1 MTGMP
6 MVDAVDSFFRYLQ
19 YEKRVSRHTLTS
31 YQNDLQQLQ
40 IFLAET
46 FDQGNPALADYGS
59 IRSWIIHLMES
70 GLKPPSINRKI
81 AALRTFYKFLLREQ
95 VIKKNPMQKIRILKS
110 ARRLPAFVRE
120 NEMTALLENTAF
132 GSDFTGLRDRLVLEL
147 LYATGM
153 RLSELI
159 GIKQSDLDLHNC
171 TVKVLGKRNKERV
184 IPFPKSI
191 VPVIQTYLTERNKSF
206 GIPEHGLLLV
216 TESGE
221 PCYPMLIY
229 RIVRHYL
236 DLSTSSHKRSP
247 HVLRHTYA
255 THLLN
260 NGAEI
265 NAVKDLL
272 GHSSLAATQ
281 VYTHNSIEKLK
292 KAYDQAHPKA

>member
-1 MTGMP
+1 MANP
-6 MVDAVDSFFRYLQ
+6 VESFFRYLQ
-19 YEKRVSRHTLTS
+19 YEKRTSRHTLTS
-31 YQNDLQQLQ
+31 YKNDIGQLTG
-40 IFLAET
+40 FLTET
-46 FDQGNPALADYGS
+46 FELDTPAAADYGML
-59 IRSWIIHLMES
+59 RAWIIHLMES

-81 AALRTFYKFLLREQ
+81 ATLRTFYKFLLREQ
-95 VIKKNPMQKIRILKS
+95 YIGKNPMQKIRILKT
-110 ARRLPAFVRE
+110 AKRLPAFVQE
-120 NEMTALLENTAF
+120 KEMKQVLDQTPF
-132 GSDFTGLRDRLVLEL
+132 GTDFTALRDRLVLEL

-159 GIKQSDLDLHNC
+159 SIKDSAIDWHNG

-184 IPFPKSI
+184 IPFPKTV
-191 VPVIQTYLTERNKSF
+191 VPFIRRYVDERNKCF
-206 GIPEHGLLLV
+206 GVPKHGHLLV
-216 TESGE
+216 TEKGE

-236 DLSTSSHKRSP
+236 GMGTTSSKRSP

-292 KAYDQAHPKA
+292 KAYEQAHPKA

>member
-1 MTGMP
+1 ML
-6 MVDAVDSFFRYLQ
+6 DATESFFRYLQ

-40 IFLAET
+40 TFLAET
-46 FDQGNPALADYGS
+46 FGQENVALADYGS
-59 IRSWIIHLMES
+59 IRAWIIHLMES
-70 GLKPPSINRKI
+70 GLQPPSINRKI
-81 AALRTFYKFLLREQ
+81 ATLRTFYKFLLREQ
-95 VIKKNPMQKIRILKS
+95 TIVKNPMQKIRILK
-110 ARRLPAFVRE
+110 AAKRLPAFVRE
-120 NEMTALLENTAF
+120 NEMKELLDNTAF
-132 GSDFTGLRDRLVLEL
+132 TNDFCGLRDRLVMEM

-159 GIKQSDLDLHNC
+159 TVKESDVDLHGC
-171 TVKVLGKRNKERV
+171 TVKVLGKRSKERV
-184 IPFPKSI
+184 IPFPKSL
-191 VPVIQTYLTERNKSF
+191 VTVIRAYLAERNKT
-206 GIPEHGLLLV
+206 IDVHRHGVLLV
-216 TESGE
+216 TETGE

-236 DLSTSSHKRSP
+236 DQSTTAHKRSP

>member
-1 MTGMP
+1 MAG
-6 MVDAVDSFFRYLQ
+6 AVESFFRYLQ

-31 YQNDLQQLQ
+31 YKNDLSQLQ
-40 IFLAET
+40 TFLAET
-46 FDQGNPALADYGS
+46 FNLNSPADADYGML
-59 IRSWIIHLMES
+59 RAWIIHLLEC

-81 AALRTFYKFLLREQ
+81 ATLRTCYKFLLREGIIQ
-95 VIKKNPMQKIRILKS
+95 KNPMQKIRVLKIPK
-110 ARRLPAFVRE
+110 RLPAFVPE
-120 NEMTALLENTAF
+120 KEMKQLLDHTAF
-132 GSDFTGLRDRLVLEL
+132 GTDFTGLRNRLVLEL

-159 GIKQSDLDLHNC
+159 SIKESAVDLHNC
-171 TVKVLGKRNKERV
+171 TIKVLGKRNKERI
-184 IPFPKSI
+184 IPFPK
-191 VPVIQTYLTERNKSF
+191 PVASLIRHYIAERNKTIGS
-206 GIPEHGLLLV
+206 PAHQHLLV
-216 TESGE
+216 TEKGE
-221 PCYPMLIY
+221 PCYAMLVY
-229 RIVRHYL
+229 RIVHYYL
-236 DLSTSSHKRSP
+236 GTGTAVQKRSP

-292 KAYDQAHPKA
+292 KAYQQAHPKA

>member
-1 MTGMP
+1 
-6 MVDAVDSFFRYLQ
+6 MVDPIESFFRYLQ
-19 YEKRVSRHTLTS
+19 YEKRVSRHTLSS

-40 IFLAET
+40 TFLAET
-46 FDQGNPALADYGS
+46 FDQANPALADYGA
-59 IRSWIIHLMES
+59 IRAWIINLMES
-70 GLKPPSINRKI
+70 GLQPPSINRKI

-95 VIKKNPMQKIRILKS
+95 VIKKNPMQKIRVLKT
-110 ARRLPAFVRE
+110 AKRLPAFVRE
-120 NEMTALLENTAF
+120 NEMTALLDNTFF
-132 GSDFTGLRDRLVLEL
+132 GTDFTGLRDRLVLEL

-159 GIKQSDLDLHNC
+159 SIRESNLDLRNC
-171 TVKVLGKRNKERV
+171 TVKVLGKRNKERI

-191 VPVIQTYLTERNKSF
+191 LPVIQSYVTERNKII

-216 TESGE
+216 TESGD

-236 DLSTSSHKRSP
+236 DLSTTAHKRSP